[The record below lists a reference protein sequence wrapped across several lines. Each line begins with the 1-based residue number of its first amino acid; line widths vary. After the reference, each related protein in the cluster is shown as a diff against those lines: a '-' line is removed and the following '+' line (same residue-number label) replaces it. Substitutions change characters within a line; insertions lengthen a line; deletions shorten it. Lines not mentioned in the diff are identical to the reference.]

1 MSPRIPTAASWGAR
15 RLTQAETRIREIQKR
30 GPGPWVYVG
39 TFPGDLYTTF
49 WSPPWQNS
57 FDSVT
62 GRRVKFRHGLDGLLE
77 FNGQLDL
84 TAGAVTGTV
93 AFTLPDDWLGET
105 FDVHFPIFT
114 GGTDWESGVM
124 SVDGDTGD
132 CTVYWPTLATA
143 I

>member
-39 TFPGDLYTTF
+39 TFPTDLYTTF

-62 GRRVKFRHGLDGLLE
+62 GSRVKFRHNLQGQLE
-77 FNGQLDL
+77 FEGQFDL

-93 AFTLPDDWLGET
+93 AFTLPDDWLG
-105 FDVHFPIFT
+105 DDMDFPIT
-114 GGTDWESGVM
+114 LDLGAGTFNMVRVV
-124 SVDGDTGD
+124 VDGTTGD
-132 CTVYWPTLATA
+132 VTLYWPST
-143 I
+143 